1 MDRCLQAQSPRRELQ
16 YCTDLAETESWTASN
31 HSRFLGGSFP
41 RKNGV
46 LELSSAPLPHAQA
59 ALHEQAGRAH
69 LPAILFYGGYQV
81 AYQNSLLLY
90 LQDCLL
96 DLSRLVA
103 EQQVFAQGFHSQNC
117 LLPCKAQ
124 LAGFC
129 QTWSRTSSH
138 FWAEICCPAGLCKAR
153 LPRGSA
159 SPNKHFVLWIRSDK
173 APSLQTEI

>member
-1 MDRCLQAQSPRRELQ
+1 MNSGRKD
-16 YCTDLAETESWTASN
+16 N
-31 HSRFLGGSFP
+31 FLE
-41 RKNGV
+41 KKKGV

-90 LQDCLL
+90 LQECLL
-96 DLSRLVA
+96 DLLRLVA

-117 LLPCKAQ
+117 LLPCRAQ

-129 QTWSRTSSH
+129 QTWNGTSSH
-138 FWAEICCPAGLCKAR
+138 FWAELCCPGGLCKA
-153 LPRGSA
+153 LFPGGSA
-159 SPNKHFVLWIRSDK
+159 SPDSTLSSGLEVTKLQLYKLKFKRGQK
-173 APSLQTEI
+173 AGLNPKESII